1 MAVPL
6 IQNQAKAVS
15 MSIIRRL
22 PTDISCQNGVQ
33 IVFRIF
39 IGTGLRMAAAA
50 LASVLSTT
58 SAAPT
63 TAAPA
68 ALLASPPAYVS
79 DIQANPIYRRMAVTR
94 ICDRL

>member
-6 IQNQAKAVS
+6 IQRQAKAVS

-22 PTDISCQNGVQ
+22 PTDISCLSGIQ

-39 IGTGLRMAAAA
+39 IGTGLRMAATA
-50 LASVLSTT
+50 LTSVVSTPA
-58 SAAPT
+58 AAPT

-68 ALLASPPAYVS
+68 SLVASPPAYVS
-79 DIQANPIYRRMAVTR
+79 NIHANPIYRRKAVTR
-94 ICDRL
+94 ICV

>member
-6 IQNQAKAVS
+6 IQRQVKEAS

-22 PTDISCQNGVQ
+22 PTDISCLSGIQ

-50 LASVLSTT
+50 LPSVV
-58 SAAPT
+58 SAT
-63 TAAPA
+63 TATPPA
-68 ALLASPPAYVS
+68 TTPATLMASPPAYAS
-79 DIQANPIYRRMAVTR
+79 DIHANPIYRRKAVTR
-94 ICDRL
+94 ICV